1 VESGGDSSRGVRGRL
16 ATLAKVFAGFDTL
29 GLGHGTDVT
38 SVLDDGAVVLLD
50 LTIEDHEVVGE
61 VLLPRGF
68 LPGFV
73 GPGVGLEG
81 VLTPLVH
88 HEYVTDDTFADGD
101 RGGLLGV
108 REGLEF
114 ITEGDEGVGGQTLA
128 PET

>member
-1 VESGGDSSRGVRGRL
+1 
-16 ATLAKVFAGFDTL
+16 
-29 GLGHGTDVT
+29 
-38 SVLDDGAVVLLD
+38 
-50 LTIEDHEVVGE
+50 
-61 VLLPRGF
+61 
-68 LPGFV
+68 
-73 GPGVGLEG
+73 VGLEG

-108 REGLEF
+108 REGLEL